1 LSRCT
6 SLSKMP
12 KAILEFNLEDEQDAL
27 EFRRCQNAYKM
38 ALVLQEIEQYIMPHA
53 DGETQLAFFSLLE
66 EHKINISEL
75 TLG

>member
-1 LSRCT
+1 
-6 SLSKMP
+6 MA
-12 KAILEFNLEDEQDAL
+12 KATLEFDLQDEQDAL
-27 EFRRCQNAYKM
+27 EYRRCQNAFKM
-38 ALVLQEIEQYIMPHA
+38 ALVLQEVEQYIMPHA